1 MLAECVCDLDHSMH
15 LLHGLQ
21 MPMDY
26 TLGLA
31 QVICNL

>member
-15 LLHGLQ
+15 LLHGVQ